1 MPSSIHSPGVTW
13 HSVRS
18 LTSGSMSGVSTS
30 IVFCQNVPAS
40 TVNSPARTPAPSSP
54 SWVSAPPATTGV
66 PGRRPVCA
74 GGLRGDRADRRARV
88 GHRRQHPGGR
98 PQISAISADQAR
110 RARLNMPELE
120 PHDGSVTWTL
130 ASR

>member
-18 LTSGSMSGVSTS
+18 RISGSMSGLLTRM
-30 IVFCQNVPAS
+30 VFCQNVPAS
-40 TVNSPARTPAPSSP
+40 TVNSPARTPAPSRP

-66 PGRRPVCA
+66 PARSPVCPA
-74 GGLRGDRADRRARV
+74 ASAVTWPTTVPGSATSGSTSGDI
-88 GHRRQHPGGR
+88 
-98 PQISAISADQAR
+98 PQISAICADQVR

-120 PHDGSVTWTL
+120 PQDGSVTCTP